1 MTLSVGT
8 RLGPYE
14 ILAALGAGG
23 LGEVY
28 RARDTRLEREVA
40 IKVLPESFAADP
52 DRLRRFEH
60 EARAI
65 AALNHAH
72 ICQIHDIG
80 PGYLVLEYIEGEPLH
95 GPMPVEQALRLALQ
109 IASALEVAHRRG
121 ILHRD
126 LKPANIMVT
135 REGTAKLLDFGLAKL
150 IGSPAG
156 GREDMTRTGE
166 GTVLGTAAYMSP
178 EQAEGKALD
187 ARSDVFSF
195 GVVLYEMLS
204 GTRAFAGQAA
214 AQVLS
219 ALMRD
224 DPPRL
229 DVPPA
234 VERIVRR
241 CLAKQPLDRFQTM
254 EELKAALEDPSAG
267 SGDRT
272 AGSGDRQPS
281 IAVLPFENMSGDKE
295 NEYFSDGLAEEI
307 INALTR
313 IPGLKVIARTS
324 AFAFKGKHEDVR
336 RIAEA
341 LGVTNVLEGSVRKG
355 GSRIR
360 VTAQLIAAADGSQVW
375 SERYDRELADV
386 FVVQDEIAAA
396 ITGALQLTLSAAS
409 TPVRRHT
416 PSLPAYEHY
425 LKALYDA
432 QRRTPESM
440 AQARKHLEQAIEL
453 DPRSAVA
460 HAEFGHLFHLL
471 AIFGFMPPREA
482 LPLMRKEARRALE
495 IDASLPEGH
504 AMLGTAAAMFDYDW
518 PEAERHFRL
527 AMAQG
532 AIPARVHL
540 YYALYCLLPT
550 GRAQEA
556 VQHYTLGL
564 NEDPLNLAARAE
576 RAVCLRA
583 ASRYTEGND
592 ELRQIL
598 ALDETFW
605 FPYFILGVNLALDG
619 RFEEAFSLA
628 EQAYRVAPWFKPIVG
643 FQAAMLKRAGKM
655 DRAEQLIEQLR
666 PTGEYSDPIGPAI
679 FHLLCGEMEA
689 TADWTEKAIDQ
700 RMPAVLVFLHGH
712 ATALRSSPRWPAL
725 ARMMNLPEAP

>member
-1 MTLSVGT
+1 MTLSIGT

-14 ILAALGAGG
+14 IVGPLGSGG
-23 LGEVY
+23 MGEVY
-28 RARDTRLEREVA
+28 RARDPRLGRDVA
-40 IKVLPESFAADP
+40 IKVLPEAFAADP

-60 EARAI
+60 EARTI
-65 AALNHAH
+65 AALNHPH
-72 ICQIHDIG
+72 ICQLHDIG
-80 PGYLVLEYIEGEPLH
+80 PGYLVLEYVEGAPLQ
-95 GPMPVEQALRLALQ
+95 GPMAVEHALRLALQ
-109 IASALEVAHRRG
+109 IASALEAAHRRS

-150 IGSPAG
+150 IGSPEG
-156 GREDMTRTGE
+156 GPEDLTRTVE

-178 EQAEGKALD
+178 EQAEAKPLD

-195 GVVLYEMLS
+195 GAVLYEMLS
-204 GTRAFAGQAA
+204 GTRAFAGHTA

-219 ALMRD
+219 AVLRD

-234 VERIVRR
+234 LERIVRR
-241 CLAKQPLDRFQTM
+241 CLAKQPLHRFQTM
-254 EELKAALEDPSAG
+254 QELKAALEDVSAE
-267 SGDRT
+267 SGDR
-272 AGSGDRQPS
+272 RPS
-281 IAVLPFENMSGDKE
+281 IAVLPFENMSGDRE

-324 AFAFKGKHEDVR
+324 AFAFKGRHEDVR

-341 LGVTNVLEGSVRKG
+341 LGVKNVLEGSVRKA

-360 VTAQLIAAADGSQVW
+360 VTVQLITAADGSHLW

-386 FVVQDEIAAA
+386 FAVQDEIATA
-396 ITGALQLTLSAAS
+396 ITGALQVTLSAAS
-409 TPVRRHT
+409 MPARRYTPN
-416 PSLPAYEHY
+416 LPAYEHY
-425 LKALYDA
+425 LKALYDS

-440 AQARKHLEQAIEL
+440 ARAQKHFERAIEL
-453 DPRSAVA
+453 DPQFAVA
-460 HAEFGHLFHLL
+460 HAEFGHLFHQL
-471 AIFGFMPPREA
+471 ATYGFMPPREA
-482 LPLMRKEARRALE
+482 LPLMRKEARRALA

-527 AMAQG
+527 AMAHG
-532 AIPARVHL
+532 VVPPLVHL

-556 VQHYTLGL
+556 VHHYTLVL

-583 ASRYTEGND
+583 ALRYTEGND
-592 ELRQIL
+592 ELRQVL
-598 ALDETFW
+598 DLDETFW
-605 FPYFILGVNLALDG
+605 FPYFMLGVNLALDG
-619 RFEEAFSLA
+619 QFEEAFSMA
-628 EQAYRVAPWFKPIVG
+628 EEAYRVAPWFKPIVG
-643 FQAAMLKRAGKM
+643 FQAAMLKRAGEM
-655 DRAEQLIEQLR
+655 DRAEKLIEQLR
-666 PTGEYSDPIGPAI
+666 PKGEYGDPIGPAI
-679 FHLLCGEMEA
+679 FHLLCGEMDA
-689 TADWTEKAIDQ
+689 TADWTEKAIEQ
-700 RMPAVLVFLHGH
+700 RQPAVLFFVNAH
-712 ATALRSSPRWPAL
+712 ATALRSSARWPAL
-725 ARMMNLPEAP
+725 ARMMNLPETS